1 MSIDQETANPAPAH
15 PRVVLTIEE
24 AADSLGIGRSFMYA
38 LVQAGEIESVRIGRL
53 HRIPV
58 AALDGY
64 IDRLRASLPAPRRN

>member
-1 MSIDQETANPAPAH
+1 
-15 PRVVLTIEE
+15 
-24 AADSLGIGRSFMYA
+24 MYA

-64 IDRLRASLPAPRRN
+64 IDRLRASLPKPRRS